1 MKKLASLLRMDF
13 LLAFRYGLLYA
24 ALFITLVYVGLF
36 YPLSGVL
43 RALFLPFIIY
53 IDLAI
58 FGFYFLGAWIF
69 FDRQENTLSALILTP
84 ITYKAYI
91 WSKII
96 VLTLISV
103 IISVFLAYA
112 LMLDLNPLLLIVS
125 TTLNSILFCMIGLWI
140 VVRYTSFSHFL
151 PASTMMLFVFELP
164 IFDYF
169 QLLPSSQV
177 GNLLWMLHPTY
188 GSMKLIE
195 LSFDCC
201 LYGAQYME
209 IAGYLSL
216 TALWIFIFQRLAF
229 NAFRHYILEG
239 KTL

>member
-1 MKKLASLLRMDF
+1 MKKLLALLRMDF

-24 ALFITLVYVGLF
+24 ALFITLVYLGVF
-36 YPLSGVL
+36 FPLSDML
-43 RALFLPFIIY
+43 RAMFLPFIIY

-69 FDRQENTLSALILTP
+69 FDRQENTLSALTITP

-96 VLTLISV
+96 VLTFISV
-103 IISVFLAYA
+103 VVSILLSYALSLALNPILLIIST
-112 LMLDLNPLLLIVS
+112 I
-125 TTLNSILFCMIGLWI
+125 LNSILFCMIGLWI

-164 IFDYF
+164 LFEYF
-169 QLLPSSQV
+169 QLLPSSPI
-177 GNLLWMLHPTY
+177 GDLLWLFHPSF

-201 LYGAQYME
+201 LFGRDFIQIVA
-209 IAGYLSL
+209 YLGM
-216 TALWIFIFQRLAF
+216 TMLWIAFFQTLAF
-229 NAFRHYILEG
+229 KAFRKHILEA
-239 KTL
+239 